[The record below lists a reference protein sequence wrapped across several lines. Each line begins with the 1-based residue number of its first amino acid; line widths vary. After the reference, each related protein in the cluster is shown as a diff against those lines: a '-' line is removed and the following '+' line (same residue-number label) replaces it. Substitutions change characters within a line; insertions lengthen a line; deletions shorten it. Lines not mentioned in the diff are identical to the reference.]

1 METSDFD
8 TRSECPTNALSSRPD
23 EPSVNDNSSSCLSS
37 SDSAATGAVN
47 KKIPFRFRTTVR
59 QYKRYAAR

>member
-8 TRSECPTNALSSRPD
+8 TCSECPTNALSSRPD
-23 EPSVNDNSSSCLSS
+23 EPPVSDNSSSCLSS
-37 SDSAATGAVN
+37 SDSAATVAVN
-47 KKIPFRFRTTVR
+47 KKLPFRFRTMVR